1 MFSNV
6 SMQTKILGLV
16 TGLILL
22 VSLLLTVF
30 YAVMEYQRIEQE
42 TGEKGLRMAQV
53 VAKMPS
59 VRNAFDDANPEVIL
73 QPIATEVRILSG
85 AEYVVIGNTESIR
98 YAHPDPDKIGKK
110 MVGGD
115 NDRALVG
122 GESYISEAVGSLGP
136 AVRGKAPIL
145 DYDDRIVGVVSVG
158 YMVEDTRSI
167 IRERLG
173 KIIALALLIIVIGMI
188 GGIRLADSIRKDTMG
203 LEPAEIASL
212 YTERTAILSSVHEGI
227 IAVDKAGEITML
239 NDSARRLLG
248 LSEKQDIHRLDE
260 VNPNRDARRFL
271 RPDAR
276 LANEEAVINDRHV
289 IVNALPVE
297 WDGQPAGA
305 VFSFR
310 DKTELKELVD
320 TLSEVREYSEY
331 LRAQTH
337 EYTNKLYVLSGLMQL
352 GKYNEAIELI
362 SDELDTVRSQNRI
375 LFTQIQDPTVQ
386 AILMGKIGKASENKI
401 RFTID
406 DNSGLG
412 PLPGHIG
419 IAQIVT
425 ILGNLLD
432 NAMEEVRD
440 ADRKEVSFFATDIGQ
455 EIVFEV
461 ADSGGGLP
469 ESDLDRIYERGYSTK
484 ASAGRGY
491 GLSLVRGAVDEL
503 GGYTEAHNS
512 QEGGAVF
519 TVFIPKQTGGV
530 G

>member
-1 MFSNV
+1 MFPNV

-16 TGLILL
+16 TGLILF
-22 VSLLLTVF
+22 VSLLLTIF
-30 YAVMEYQRIEQE
+30 YSVMEYQRIEQE
-42 TGEKGLRMAQV
+42 MGERGLQMAQV

-59 VRNAFDDANPEVIL
+59 VRNAFNEAHPEVIL

-85 AEYVVIGNTESIR
+85 AEYVVIGNTDSIR

-115 NDRALVG
+115 NDRALRG

-136 AVRGKAPIL
+136 SVRGKAPIL
-145 DYDDRIVGVVSVG
+145 DYEDNIVGVVSVG
-158 YMVEDTRSI
+158 FMVEDIRSVI
-167 IRERLG
+167 YERLG
-173 KIIALALLIIVIGMI
+173 KIIALALLIIVVGVI

-227 IAVDKAGEITML
+227 IAVNKAGEITML

-248 LSEKQDIHRLDE
+248 LSEKQDITRLDE
-260 VNPNRDARRFL
+260 VQPDLEAQRFL

-276 LANEEAVINDRHV
+276 LSNEEALINDRHV
-289 IVNALPVE
+289 IVNAVPVE
-297 WDGQPAGA
+297 REGRPAGA

-337 EYTNKLYVLSGLMQL
+337 EYTNKLYVISGLMQL
-352 GKYNEAIELI
+352 GNYTEAIELI
-362 SDELDTVRSQNRI
+362 SDELDSARSQNRI

-386 AILMGKIGKASENKI
+386 AILMGKLGKASEIKVQLN
-401 RFTID
+401 ID

-425 ILGNLLD
+425 VLGNLLD
-432 NAMEEVRD
+432 NAMEEVRS
-440 ADRKEVSFFATDIGQ
+440 AERREVTFFATDIGQ
-455 EIVFEV
+455 EIIFEV

-469 ESDLDRIYERGYSTK
+469 EEELDRLYERGYSTK

-491 GLSLVRGAVDEL
+491 GLPLVREVVDEL
-503 GGYTEAHNS
+503 GGYIEAHNS
-512 QEGGAVF
+512 PGSGAVF
-519 TVFIPKQTGGV
+519 TVFIPKQEGGV